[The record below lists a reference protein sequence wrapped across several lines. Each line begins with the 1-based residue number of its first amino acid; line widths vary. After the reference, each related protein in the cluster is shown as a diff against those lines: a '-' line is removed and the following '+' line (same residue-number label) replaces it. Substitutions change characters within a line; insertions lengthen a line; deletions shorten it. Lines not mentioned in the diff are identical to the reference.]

1 MTNQVK
7 RANLAKRANPLS
19 WPRASSRQGV
29 AAPGAAGMAL
39 VALLALGAP
48 APALAVD
55 APAAMKIGYVDLQK
69 AIQETSAGKKAKKE
83 LEKEFN
89 SKKEELQK
97 KEADLKKM
105 NEDLEKKKA
114 VHSEEAHNRKT
125 AEFQQEMVKYRELVG
140 QSQMNIQKKEREL
153 TQPILEKLQEQLD
166 KLAKDRAYTMVLEKS
181 EQSVLWARKDLDLT
195 DDLVKAFEK
204 SAESK
209 SSK

>member
-1 MTNQVK
+1 MFSFEFARGSGRGVG
-7 RANLAKRANPLS
+7 LAVF
-19 WPRASSRQGV
+19 GF
-29 AAPGAAGMAL
+29 AAA
-39 VALLALGAP
+39 ALLAAGSARAADAAP
-48 APALAVD
+48 
-55 APAAMKIGYVDLQK
+55 KIGYVDLQK
-69 AIQETSAGKKAKKE
+69 AIQETTSGKKAKKE

-114 VHSEEAHNRKT
+114 VLSEEVRARKT
-125 AEFQQEMVKYRELVG
+125 GEFQQEMMKYRELVG

-153 TQPILEKLQEQLD
+153 TQPILEKLQDQLD
-166 KLAKDRAYTMVLEKS
+166 KLAKERGYTMIFEKA

-204 SAESK
+204 NADK
-209 SSK
+209 K